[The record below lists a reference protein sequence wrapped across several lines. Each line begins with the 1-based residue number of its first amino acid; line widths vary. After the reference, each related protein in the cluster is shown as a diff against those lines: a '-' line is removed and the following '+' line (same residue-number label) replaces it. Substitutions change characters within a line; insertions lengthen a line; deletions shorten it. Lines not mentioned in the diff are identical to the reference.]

1 MDLME
6 RLATHHVRQSQLA
19 WTGTFAQY
27 LDIVRERPTV
37 AQLSHAR
44 INAMIQM
51 AGVRET
57 PEGREYAFFDGQLF
71 GLAPQIR
78 QIMEYFQAAA
88 RRLDVRKRVLL
99 LIGPPGT
106 GKSTFLVLLKRGL
119 EAFTRTEEGA
129 VYGIVGCPMHE
140 EPLHLIPPIL
150 RPEFSREL
158 GVVIEGDLCPV
169 CQLRWR
175 ESGENAEAFMV
186 ERLFFSERDRVGIGT
201 FTPGDPKDLDTAL
214 LTGSLDFSKIAEYG
228 SESDPRA
235 FRFDGEFNVANR
247 GLMEEQEW
255 LKQPKDFMALL
266 LTLAQEQNIKTGR
279 FALIYADEA
288 IIAHSNLHEYEKF
301 VANPENEAMKNRVY
315 VVTIPYTVKA
325 SDEEKIYRKML
336 EDGSL
341 GETHLAP
348 DTLTT
353 AAWLTVLTRLTEPK
367 DKAHLSVL
375 DKAKLYNGEA
385 MADYKDHQLEELRRE
400 DPREGMMGLSPRDA
414 MNILVHAIGKTGVP
428 CVNPLDYLQ
437 AAKSFAESGRLLS
450 VHGTEAQK
458 RFVELI
464 HLVRGEY
471 DKTVQKVVMKAFVHA
486 FDESAQTLFTTYMD
500 NAEADVAKAKLPDPV
515 TGEPRDPDV
524 DFLRAIEEQVGVS
537 AGAAK
542 SFREELLIKAG
553 VAARK
558 GQPFRWDD
566 HPAMAEGIERKLFAD
581 VRTLVRTTTST
592 KTPDPQQKAKIE
604 AVTKQLQEEGYCSH
618 CAGALLQYAGS
629 LLNRK

>member
-1 MDLME
+1 MELMDHLVSH
-6 RLATHHVRQSQLA
+6 RSTVSNLTWS
-19 WTGTFAQY
+19 GTFAQY
-27 LDIVRERPTV
+27 LDIVKQRPQV

-44 INAMIQM
+44 INAMIHA
-51 AGVRET
+51 AGVRAT
-57 PEGREYAFFDGQLF
+57 AEGTEYRFFDDRLF
-71 GLAPQIR
+71 GMQDKIR

-88 RRLDVRKRVLL
+88 QRLDVRKRVLL

-106 GKSTFLVLLKRGL
+106 GKSSLLILLKRGL
-119 EAFTRTEEGA
+119 EQYTRTDEGA
-129 VYGIVGCPMHE
+129 VYGIVGCPLHE
-140 EPLHLIPPIL
+140 EPLHLVPHHL
-150 RPEFSREL
+150 REKFSREL
-158 GVVIEGDLCPV
+158 GVVIEGELCPV
-169 CQLRWR
+169 CQLKWR
-175 ESGENAEAFMV
+175 ESQEDVEAFQV
-186 ERLFFSERDRVGIGT
+186 ERILFSERDRIGIGT

-279 FALIYADEA
+279 FALIYADET

-315 VVTIPYTVKA
+315 VVTIPYTVRVE
-325 SDEEKIYRKML
+325 DEERIYRKML

-341 GETHLAP
+341 GQTHLAP
-348 DTLTT
+348 DTIET
-353 AAWLTVLTRLTEPK
+353 AAWLTVLTRMSEPK
-367 DKAHLSVL
+367 DKNHLSIL
-375 DKAKLYNGEA
+375 DKAKLYNGESIREFT
-385 MADYKDHQLEELRRE
+385 DHQLADLKRE
-400 DPREGMMGLSPRDA
+400 DPREGMVGLSPRDA
-414 MNILVHAIGKTGVP
+414 MNILVHAMGKTGVP

-437 AAKSFAESGRLLS
+437 AAKSFSESGRLLAAHS
-450 VHGTEAQK
+450 AEAQK
-458 RFVELI
+458 RFLELI
-464 HLVRGEY
+464 HMVRGEY
-471 DKTVQKVVMKAFVHA
+471 DKTVQKIVMKAFVHA
-486 FDESAQTLFTTYMD
+486 FDQSAQTLFTSYMD
-500 NAEADVAKAKLPDPV
+500 QAEADVSKTRLTDPI
-515 TGEPRDPDV
+515 TGDLRDPDI
-524 DFLRAIEEQVGVS
+524 DFLRSIEEQMGVS
-537 AGAAK
+537 AGAAR

-566 HPAMAEGIERKLFAD
+566 HPAMQEGIEKKLFSD

-592 KTPDPQQKAKIE
+592 KTPDEKQRAKID
-604 AVTKQLQEEGYCSH
+604 AVITQLMDSGYCEH
-618 CAGALLQYAGS
+618 CSAALLHYAGS